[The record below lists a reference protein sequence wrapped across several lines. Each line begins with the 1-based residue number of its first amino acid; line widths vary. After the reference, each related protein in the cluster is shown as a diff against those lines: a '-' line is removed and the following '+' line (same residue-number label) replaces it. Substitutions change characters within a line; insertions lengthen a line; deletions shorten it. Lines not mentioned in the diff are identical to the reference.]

1 MAKLA
6 QKAKKS
12 KSSGRL
18 AQKAKISLPT
28 EEEKTPD
35 QQLAENTTLPTVSSQ
50 PPTPPPPL
58 PYLRY
63 FSTIPSLRNKTGV
76 Q

>member
-6 QKAKKS
+6 DKAKKK
-12 KSSGRL
+12 KSTGRL
-18 AQKAKISLPT
+18 ASKASNMGNSDFDP
-28 EEEKTPD
+28 E
-35 QQLAENTTLPTVSSQ
+35 QQLEENATLPTVTSQ

-63 FSTIPSLRNKTGV
+63 FSTIPALRNKGGME
-76 Q
+76 